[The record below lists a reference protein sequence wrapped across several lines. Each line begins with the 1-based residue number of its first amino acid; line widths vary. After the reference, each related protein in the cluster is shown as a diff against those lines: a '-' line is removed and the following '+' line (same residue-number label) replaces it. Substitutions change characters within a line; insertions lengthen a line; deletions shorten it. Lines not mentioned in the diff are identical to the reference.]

1 MRLLD
6 DTLLRELARWDA
18 AGLPITSVY
27 LTVDG
32 RRFPRKSD
40 YEPRLDELLRRARA
54 GARTLGREAR
64 RSVERDVATMS
75 AFVRSEFDRADT
87 RGLAM
92 FASHATGLWEVVRVP
107 RPVRDRVCVA
117 ASADL
122 LPLEALLET
131 YRPTCAA
138 LVDYEKARLFVVDM
152 GRIEEVSGVSDEVP
166 GRHDQGGWAQMRMQR
181 HVDEHRA
188 KHLKHVAD
196 SLFGLWRRRPFE
208 HLILAGPT
216 EARGELEGMLHDY
229 LQRRVRARL
238 TLAMTATS
246 DDVLRRV
253 LEVEE
258 ELERMAE
265 RDAVERV
272 ERAAGADDRGV
283 AGLEATL
290 EALAG
295 DRVGE
300 LVVAIDLSTSG
311 AACGTCGR
319 LATSGSACPTCGSQ
333 MTEVSDVVEAA
344 VAHAFRRGCRVET
357 VLWGGSVAALGG
369 IGAVLRF

>member
-152 GRIEEVSGVSDEVP
+152 GRMEEASGVSDEVP

-208 HLILAGPT
+208 HLILAGPA

-258 ELERMAE
+258 EVERMAE

-311 AACGTCGR
+311 TGCGTCGR

-344 VAHAFRRGCRVET
+344 VAQAFRRGCRVET